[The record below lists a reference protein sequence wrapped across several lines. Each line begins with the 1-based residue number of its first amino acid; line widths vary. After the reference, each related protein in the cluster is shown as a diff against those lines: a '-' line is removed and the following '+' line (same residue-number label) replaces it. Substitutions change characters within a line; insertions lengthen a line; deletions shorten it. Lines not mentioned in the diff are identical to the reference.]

1 MAVKDIAAK
10 RPEWTIPDRLRGVLA
25 LGAATGLV
33 ALLILGLA
41 LTRSS
46 LVIVMDGRRTRL
58 RTHARTVGTALRQ
71 AGFELYP
78 EDRLSVHPDA
88 PLEPG
93 TEVRI
98 ERADPVL
105 LSADGQVQQLRT
117 HATTVGEL
125 LAVAGITM
133 RPADQLLLDGR
144 EAGLDTPLNDGETLH
159 LASASQPSGGEYASG
174 DSDSEPPQVSVL
186 RASSITLDDN
196 GITTTLFTR
205 ASSVGQALYEQGLTL
220 FLGDEVT
227 PDLQSSVESGM
238 AVTIER
244 SVPVQVDVD
253 GHTILT
259 RTRAETVAGVLG
271 QEGIALIGKDSVQ
284 PAMNAAV
291 QPDLAIRVTR
301 VREELIV
308 EFDPIPYETVWVAD
322 PDVEIDSIR
331 LVQQGQIG
339 LTKRRHRVTYEDG
352 HEVKRVLED
361 VWAEQ
366 PPMDK
371 TMAYGT
377 KIVVRTMDTPDGP
390 IEYWRKMRV
399 YTTSY
404 KPASCGKPKD
414 HPRYGY
420 TALGW
425 KLEIGIVAVDPDVIP
440 LYSHMYIPGYGHAQA
455 GDTGGGV
462 KGKFVDLGFEDHNY
476 QSWHWWSDIY
486 MTTPIPPREKIRW
499 VLPDWPRYPDLQ
511 RR

>member
-10 RPEWTIPDRLRGVLA
+10 RPQWTIPGWLQGL
-25 LGAATGLV
+25 LGLGSAICLV
-33 ALLILGLA
+33 ALLLLGLA

-46 LVIVMDGRRTRL
+46 LTVVIGGRRIQV
-58 RTHARTVGTALRQ
+58 RTHARTVGGALRH

-78 EDRLSVHPDA
+78 EDRISLEPDA
-88 PLEPG
+88 PLQPG

-98 ERADPVL
+98 ERAEPVQ
-105 LSADGQVQQLRT
+105 LSVGGQTQEFRT
-117 HATTVGEL
+117 HATTVGGFLTE
-125 LAVAGITM
+125 AGVQTG
-133 RPADQLLLDGR
+133 PADEIRLDGLMV
-144 EAGLDTPLNDGETLH
+144 GLDTPLNSGALPAAGAD
-159 LASASQPSGGEYASG
+159 QPGGQRLSSG
-174 DSDSEPPQVSVL
+174 DSGSDAPQVSVL
-186 RASSITLDDN
+186 RASSIILDDD
-196 GITTTLFTR
+196 GIVTTLHTT
-205 ASSVGQALYEQGLTL
+205 ASTVGQALQEHGLTL
-220 FLGDEVT
+220 YLGDEVL

-238 AVTIER
+238 NVTVLR
-244 SVPVQVDVD
+244 SVPVHIEVD
-253 GHTILT
+253 GRTILT
-259 RTRAETVAGVLG
+259 RTRAENVAGVLG
-271 QEGIALIGKDSVQ
+271 QEGIALVGKDFAQ
-284 PAMNAAV
+284 PATGDPV
-291 QPDLAIRVTR
+291 QPDMAIRVTR

-308 EFDPIPYETVWVAD
+308 EFDPIPFETVWVAD
-322 PDVEIDSIR
+322 PEVEIDNIR
-331 LVQQGQIG
+331 LVQEGQLG
-339 LTKRRHRVTYEDG
+339 LTKRRYRATFHDG
-352 HEVKRVLED
+352 HEVERVLED

-425 KLEIGIVAVDPDVIP
+425 KLTVGIVAVDPDVIP
-440 LYSHMYIPGYGHAQA
+440 LKSHMYVPGYGHARA

-486 MTTPIPPREKIRW
+486 LTTPVPQREKIRW
-499 VLPDWPRYPDLQ
+499 VLPDWPKYPDRN